1 MNTTRR
7 LLLKAAGSAGL
18 IASAVAAGLLKPGW
32 ALAEWNSTAFSAT
45 TLDDALAAIGASGA
59 TTSADVVVKTPDL
72 VENGAAVPVE
82 ILTTLPDV
90 ESIAILAEN
99 NSTPL
104 IGQCRLTD
112 FDGMLTTR
120 IKMDQAAVKVRAI
133 VKAGGKLYTATRDV
147 KLKAGG
153 YGV

>member
-1 MNTTRR
+1 MDTSRRR
-7 LLLKAAGSAGL
+7 LLRAASSAGL
-18 IASAVAAGLLKPGW
+18 IASAVAAGLLKPGR
-32 ALAEWNSTAFSAT
+32 ALADWNSAAFLAT
-45 TLDDALAAIGASGA
+45 KVDDALAAIGASGA
-59 TTSADVVVKTPDL
+59 MTSTDVLVKTPDL

-82 ILTTLPDV
+82 IVTSVPDV

-99 NSTPL
+99 DPNPL
-104 IGQCRLTD
+104 IAQYTLTD

-120 IKMDQAAVKVRAI
+120 FKMSEAAVKVRVI
-133 VKAGGKLYTATRDV
+133 VRAGGKRYTATGDV

>member
-90 ESIAILAEN
+90 ESIAILAEKN
-99 NSTPL
+99 PTPL
-104 IGQCRLTD
+104 IGQFTLTD
-112 FDGMLTTR
+112 FDGMLTNR
-120 IKMDQAAVKVRAI
+120 IKMRETAKVRVI
-133 VKAGGKLYTATRDV
+133 VKAGGKLYTATKEV
-147 KLKAGG
+147 KVTIGG
-153 YGV
+153 CGG